1 MGCPLRPVESR
12 GRGALSTSAERAL
25 IALVVGGS
33 LILGFVVAI
42 ASGVRVLGGVVLLIG
57 GGWCA
62 WRLWR
67 MAGPVRTIIVGVVY
81 VAAFVV
87 SHPLGDVI
95 GTWPSLIVVSVVAAL
110 TAYWAGRPVSA

>member
-1 MGCPLRPVESR
+1 MVF
-12 GRGALSTSAERAL
+12 
-25 IALVVGGS
+25 GS
-33 LILGFVVAI
+33 LALGFVVAV
-42 ASGVRVLGGVVLLIG
+42 ASGVRMLGGVVLLVG

-67 MAGPVRTIIVGVVY
+67 MAGPVRTIIIGLVY
-81 VAAFVV
+81 VAAFIV

-110 TAYWAGRPVSA
+110 TAYLVGRPVSG

>member
-1 MGCPLRPVESR
+1 MVF
-12 GRGALSTSAERAL
+12 
-25 IALVVGGS
+25 GS
-33 LILGFVVAI
+33 LVLGFVVAV
-42 ASGVRVLGGVVLLIG
+42 ASGARMLGGVVLLVG

-67 MAGPVRTIIVGVVY
+67 MAGPVRTIIIGLVS
-81 VAAFVV
+81 VAAFTV

-110 TAYWAGRPVSA
+110 TAYCVGRPVSG